1 MDIGVPVWLNPGA
14 FGCPDP
20 PAADQPA
27 LAMRCFVRF
36 TSLDFDFVRVFRAA
50 WLSFGGEGTMGIET
64 TPLLPLVFEVLKTI
78 EAADLH
84 ENALDAIC
92 AALKL
97 GQTQMR
103 VAHGTC
109 WLNFLDFLA
118 QFAISE

>member
-1 MDIGVPVWLNPGA
+1 
-14 FGCPDP
+14 
-20 PAADQPA
+20 
-27 LAMRCFVRF
+27 
-36 TSLDFDFVRVFRAA
+36 
-50 WLSFGGEGTMGIET
+50 MGIET
-64 TPLLPLVFEVLKTI
+64 KPLLPLAFEVLKAI

-118 QFAISE
+118 QFASSKRS